1 MPNIDEM
8 KQYKLMLNFFVYI
21 LMIRLHKN
29 VKKILYCLAIYA
41 CTISLQAQNKI
52 FEAAIHSEFE
62 SVLESKIG
70 MCIGSENLIVQKLY
84 SPLVIMNKNSR
95 EKKYWGQIFE
105 DKELDRWGITYFLCY
120 TNNDKWIVRE
130 TYEEFDGEWEYA
142 TIIYDA
148 TTLNIVHK
156 YPLRYLD
163 YASKDGKKIFSIGSK
178 TIAEFDVNKG
188 TLDTILYT
196 DYGVSSIHYPT
207 KSELWFVVGGKDDKI
222 YIYGYSKNTNKEVL
236 RIDTKEFLPFVN
248 SFNCDISDDGES
260 LVATVDANS
269 NSAKVVGYSLKNR
282 KKLFTWIDP
291 NIDNIFNTM
300 SSPKI
305 SHDGQKF
312 VILSGE
318 NLVYAN
324 IDGSNLQSFKV
335 NNTIRQNTTSQI
347 FWLDEKRVAIG
358 RPNEVVEFN
367 LETKALLTDIVLSG
381 PYEGFSF
388 LYDKKNAIMT
398 SRNGYSCV
406 NLFDKT
412 LQWKHSYG
420 EWLEDSPFDVSEK
433 TQRIAY
439 VAFGEMYICNVK
451 TGELIEQATMPYQK
465 IRALRFSQSG
475 NKILFTEPDSMSTV
489 NVYDIN
495 TKKFSTI
502 ELGNTDGKITDV
514 FFEDETSKEMITI
527 HQFGANIFDLNGEWI
542 ESSINLRVS
551 HPFDKMSRFYRG
563 LKLGYGKILSDNGLY
578 IIGHKATNTGD
589 IGQSSQLLCQER
601 KTAKTIHTFNSE
613 NDESFIY
620 ITLTNSDKYLT
631 AVTGNSYIYTWD
643 ISTGE
648 RISKRKLA
656 YTLGSNNLGAFAS
669 VSPYDPSLIAM
680 ISDTSRFIAYT
691 QSPITSVH
699 NEYGENITQKS
710 DITSYP
716 QPIIAGDG
724 QCTLNLP
731 SADIESLTAVTVL
744 GEIIPLEFSKT
755 STSTYRFSV
764 ENLSTGQYSLQ
775 IITERQQKFFHTIIV
790 L

>member
-1 MPNIDEM
+1 
-8 KQYKLMLNFFVYI
+8 
-21 LMIRLHKN
+21 MIRLN
-29 VKKILYCLAIYA
+29 KITNLVFYCLAVYA

-52 FEAAIHSEFE
+52 YEAAIHSEFE
-62 SVLESKIG
+62 LVQGALG
-70 MCIGSENLIVQKLY
+70 MCIGSENLIVQQLY
-84 SPLVIMNKNSR
+84 SPLVIMNKKSR

-105 DKELDRWGITYFLCY
+105 DKELDRWGVTYFLCY

-130 TYEEFDGEWEYA
+130 TYEEFDGKWEYA

-148 TTLNIVHK
+148 STMHIIHK

-163 YASKDGKKIFSIGSK
+163 YSSKDGKKIFSTGSK
-178 TIAEFDVNKG
+178 TIAEFDINTG
-188 TLDTILYT
+188 AMDTVLYT
-196 DYGVSSIHYPT
+196 DYEIGSIYYPT
-207 KSELWFVVGGKDDKI
+207 KSELWFIVGEKDGKNN
-222 YIYGYSKNTNKEVL
+222 IYGYSKNTNKEVF

-248 SFNCDISDDGES
+248 SFSCDISDDGES
-260 LVATVDANS
+260 LVATVDGNS
-269 NSAKVVGYSLKNR
+269 NSAKVVGYTLKNK

-291 NIDNIFNTM
+291 NADNIFNTM
-300 SSPKI
+300 SSPTI
-305 SHDGQKF
+305 SDDGQKF
-312 VILSGE
+312 VVLSGE

-324 IDGSNLQSFKV
+324 IDGSNLQTFKV
-335 NNTIRQNTTSQI
+335 HNTIIQNTGSQI

-358 RPNEVVEFN
+358 RPNDVVEFN
-367 LETKALLTDIVLSG
+367 LESNSLLTDIVLSG

-388 LYDKKNAIMT
+388 LNDKKSAIFV

-412 LQWKHSYG
+412 LQWKHSFG
-420 EWLEDSPFDVSEK
+420 EWLEDSPFDISEK

-439 VAFGEMYICNVK
+439 VGFGQMYIRNVK
-451 TGELIEQATMPYQK
+451 TGELLEQVSMPFQK

-475 NKILFTEPDSMSTV
+475 NKILFTESDSMSIV

-495 TKKFSTI
+495 TKKFSTK
-502 ELGNTDGKITDV
+502 ELTYTKGKIIDV

-527 HQFGANIFDLNGEWI
+527 HQFGANIFDMNGVWYEG
-542 ESSINLRVS
+542 SLSLGVS
-551 HPFDKMSRFYRG
+551 FPFDQMSRFYRG
-563 LKLGYGKILSDNGLY
+563 LKLGYGKVLSDNGL
-578 IIGHKATNTGD
+578 IIVGHNPNSKGD
-589 IGQSSQLLCQER
+589 LNESSQLLVQER

-620 ITLTNSDKYLT
+620 ITLTNNDQFLS
-631 AVTGNSYIYTWD
+631 AITGNSYIYTWD

-656 YTLGSNNLGAFAS
+656 YTLGSNDLGAFAC

-691 QSPITSVH
+691 QSPITSVNH
-699 NEYGENITQKS
+699 EYEEKITQKS
-710 DITSYP
+710 KVTSYP

-731 SADIESLTAVTVL
+731 TADIESIIAVTVL
-744 GEIIPLEFSKT
+744 GEIIPLHYSKINA
-755 STSTYRFSV
+755 STYRLSV
-764 ENLSTGQYSLQ
+764 ENLSAGQYSLQ
-775 IITERQQKFFHTIIV
+775 IITQSQQKLFHTIIV
-790 L
+790 M